1 MMQNHTSSGSMAH
14 RDWLVGLLCDVLG
27 NSIYAPILPVC
38 RHNPCVFFENME
50 DFRQRAHS
58 ADTGGVAAKEAVGG
72 PAAVEFA
79 GGNTEVGAAGGNAA
93 VQASS
98 NSSHAA
104 VDSKACAEPAV
115 AAFYLK
121 VGDISIHV
129 YMHIYIY
136 TYIYLGTCL
145 HAHRTHTHDVYN
157 ILADMFGWYLSR

>member
-1 MMQNHTSSGSMAH
+1 
-14 RDWLVGLLCDVLG
+14 LCDVLG
-27 NSIYAPILPVC
+27 NSVYAPILPAC

-50 DFRQRAHS
+50 DFRQRADS
-58 ADTGGVAAKEAVGG
+58 GGVAAKEAVSG

-136 TYIYLGTCL
+136 VEI
-145 HAHRTHTHDVYN
+145 
-157 ILADMFGWYLSR
+157 I